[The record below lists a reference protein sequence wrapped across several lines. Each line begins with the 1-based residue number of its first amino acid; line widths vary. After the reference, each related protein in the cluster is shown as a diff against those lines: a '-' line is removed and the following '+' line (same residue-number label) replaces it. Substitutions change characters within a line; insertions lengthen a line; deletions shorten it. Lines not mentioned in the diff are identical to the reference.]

1 MQHDS
6 PGWSAASVSLTPLS
20 SPPQGLVPAFGSLLQ
35 LRPSAGQA
43 VSSGLGEAGPAGRPG
58 LLRLLGDAERVRT
71 SAGRPGG
78 GSGRGGRLAVID
90 PRAACLLISGAT
102 DRFAISLCCQKIRSW
117 AWN

>member
-78 GSGRGGRLAVID
+78 GSGRGGAV
-90 PRAACLLISGAT
+90 
-102 DRFAISLCCQKIRSW
+102 
-117 AWN
+117 